1 MEIIDKNRLSSPMIY
16 NDTYSQFQFEE
27 EPNYIEN
34 EPPPASSLP
43 TNLGPLRDS
52 FEETTFGF
60 ETANRNREPSKNYFD
75 ASFQRANEINRR
87 KDSNHLLNENK
98 NSLSSEIDESEES
111 VTCPAE
117 SVGTPQ
123 LASRNSPPAATQKR
137 HTPLTAQVSFSQA
150 APIEHEYPPTGQ
162 RRHFTFGA
170 RTYSEE
176 QRAQLKHNSRRSR
189 FSRQKTVRYGMGLLA
204 I

>member
-1 MEIIDKNRLSSPMIY
+1 M
-16 NDTYSQFQFEE
+16 
-27 EPNYIEN
+27 
-34 EPPPASSLP
+34 
-43 TNLGPLRDS
+43 
-52 FEETTFGF
+52 
-60 ETANRNREPSKNYFD
+60 
-75 ASFQRANEINRR
+75 
-87 KDSNHLLNENK
+87 
-98 NSLSSEIDESEES
+98 SSEIDESQES
-111 VTCPAE
+111 VICPTD
-117 SVGTPQ
+117 SVGTPP
-123 LASRNSPPAATQKR
+123 LASRNSPPTATQKR

-189 FSRQKTVRYGMGLLA
+189 FSRQKTVRYGMWLLA

>member
-1 MEIIDKNRLSSPMIY
+1 MENIDKNRLSSPVIY
-16 NDTYSQFQFEE
+16 NDTYSSFQFEE
-27 EPNYIEN
+27 EPSYIAIET
-34 EPPPASSLP
+34 PPASSLP
-43 TNLGPLRDS
+43 TNLGPLRDGL
-52 FEETTFGF
+52 EETTFGF
-60 ETANRNREPSKNYFD
+60 ENANRTREPSKNYFD

-87 KDSNHLLNENK
+87 KDSKHLLNKNK
-98 NSLSSEIDESEES
+98 NSLSSEIDESQES
-111 VTCPAE
+111 VICPTD
-117 SVGTPQ
+117 SVGTPP
-123 LASRNSPPAATQKR
+123 LASRNSPPTATQKR

-189 FSRQKTVRYGMGLLA
+189 FSRQKTVRYATGLFA